1 MTAAEAYTSLKQLY
15 KDMMFPKKP
24 GAPKWTMAEIDQLDV
39 HFFSELLEAKEP
51 VVKRYINEV
60 F

>member
-1 MTAAEAYTSLKQLY
+1 MTFSEAYTSLKSLY
-15 KDMMFPKKP
+15 KQMMFPDKP
-24 GAPKWTMAEIDQLDV
+24 HAPKWTMAEIDQLDV
-39 HFFSELLEAKEP
+39 HFFTELMEAKEP